1 MKIIPKGS
9 YLVGI
14 YGTYF
19 LVFAMYIVAFVI
31 MANAGIYNN
40 YPYGYNP
47 YGVNDEMMWV
57 SVIIMLLG
65 FIPAVISVVMWCILT
80 HKLWAVIQGPS
91 SRTTPGQAVGL
102 MFVPFFNFYWCFQAI
117 WGWSVDYNK
126 HIKDNKVVVPPVS
139 EGVGLAWCIVSC
151 VGIIPFVGYLT
162 LIPQLILMIIWHSQ
176 SIDAANALIEKS

>member
-14 YGTYF
+14 YGAYF
-19 LVFAMYIVAFVI
+19 LMFAMLVVGFIVMV
-31 MANAGIYNN
+31 NAGV
-40 YPYGYNP
+40 YGNP
-47 YGVNDEMMWV
+47 YYMDEEMMLV
-57 SVIIMLLG
+57 AVVVMLIG
-65 FIPAVISVVMWCILT
+65 FIPGVVSIVMWCILT
-80 HKLWAVIQGPS
+80 HKLWATIQGPS

-102 MFVPFFNFYWCFQAI
+102 MFVPFFNIYWMFQII

-126 HIKDNKVVVPPVS
+126 HINEKNIVVPPVS
-139 EGVGLAWCIVSC
+139 EGVGLAWCVLGC

-162 LIPQLILMIIWHSQ
+162 MIPQLVLMIVFHSQ